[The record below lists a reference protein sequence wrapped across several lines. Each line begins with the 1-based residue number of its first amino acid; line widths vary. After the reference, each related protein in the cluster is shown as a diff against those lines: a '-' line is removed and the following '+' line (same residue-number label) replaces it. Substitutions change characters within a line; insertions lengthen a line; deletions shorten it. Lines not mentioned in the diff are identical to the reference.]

1 MNIIGLTGDEN
12 MNQKDI
18 IINEYNTGNYQDKI
32 ADFNQKYAECYGNIR
47 LKISGKTDFSAIFPV
62 NKNL

>member
-32 ADFNQKYAECYGNIR
+32 ADFNQKYA
-47 LKISGKTDFSAIFPV
+47 
-62 NKNL
+62 